1 MNATLGILLTE
12 VGYYLSIIMS
22 INIGRSLF
30 EKLHAKVPKIN

>member
-22 INIGRSLF
+22 INLNIGRSLF
-30 EKLHAKVPKIN
+30 EKLQLINC